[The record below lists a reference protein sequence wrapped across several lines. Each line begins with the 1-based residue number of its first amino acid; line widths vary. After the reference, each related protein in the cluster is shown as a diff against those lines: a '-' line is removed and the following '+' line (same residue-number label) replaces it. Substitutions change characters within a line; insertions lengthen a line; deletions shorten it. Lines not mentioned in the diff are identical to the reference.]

1 MNKKPWLTIIGIG
14 DDGWN
19 GLTRRQQDIITA
31 AKYIFGG
38 KRHLDFLPETLQAKL
53 KPWPTP
59 FSEGVSEIIALKGQS
74 IVALVSGDPM
84 FFGAGVTL
92 LRYLPVDEVLVLPH
106 PSSFSLAA
114 ARLGWAL
121 QDVDCL
127 SINGRPIRTV
137 IGHLQPSSRLII
149 LCENKD
155 SPALL
160 AKLLTEQGFGA
171 SKMIVM
177 EHLGGEKEKIRTQNA
192 DTFHLDE
199 CENLVLVAVQCV
211 ADNCDAGYPCYAA
224 LADKNFLNDG
234 QLTKQD
240 IRAVTMAHL
249 APKWGEVLWDVGAG
263 SGSISIEWLRATK
276 GARAYAI
283 EKNPERQDI
292 ISKNA
297 DHFGVIGL
305 HLIKGEA
312 PLCLSG
318 LERPDAIFIG
328 GGFTRPDLFD
338 CCWQS
343 LKSGGRLVVNAV
355 TLETNA
361 ILQSEARKIGAR
373 LIHISL
379 AEAEPLGNFHVWRGA
394 LPITMMIA
402 RKT

>member
-38 KRHLDFLPETLQAKL
+38 KRHLDFLPETSQAKL

-74 IVALVSGDPM
+74 VVAIVSGDPM

-92 LRYLPVDEVLVLPH
+92 LRYLPVEEVLVLPH

-127 SINGRPIRTV
+127 SINGRPIRTI

-171 SKMIVM
+171 SEMTIM
-177 EHLGGEKEKIRTQNA
+177 EHLGGEKEKIRTRNA

-211 ADNCDAGYPCYAA
+211 ADNCDAGYPCYTA

-328 GGFTRPDLFD
+328 GGFTRSDLFD
-338 CCWQS
+338 CCWRS

-361 ILQSEARKIGAR
+361 ILQSKARKIGAR

-379 AEAEPLGNFHVWRGA
+379 AEAEPLGTFHVWRGA